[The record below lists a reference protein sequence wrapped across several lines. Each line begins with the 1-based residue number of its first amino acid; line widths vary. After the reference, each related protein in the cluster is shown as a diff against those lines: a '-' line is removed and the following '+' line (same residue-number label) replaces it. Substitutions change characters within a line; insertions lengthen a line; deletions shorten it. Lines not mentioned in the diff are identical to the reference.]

1 MTGQASEAT
10 VQGMP
15 GSALAAEGLAGNDAA
30 SGSSRIP
37 ASSWYALAVLTGV
50 SLFAHMDRLGVTI
63 LLQDIKT
70 DLGVS
75 DQKLGLLSG
84 MAFALFYAI
93 MGVPLARLADRGSR
107 VTLLA
112 GCLMLWTVLTAASGM
127 ARNFTQL
134 FIARMG
140 VGVGEAGCIPTAH
153 SLIGDLFPRQ
163 RRALAISIFSAG
175 GSIGTSGGMLIV
187 GMLGQELGWRTALQ
201 IVGLSG
207 VPLALLVYFTMRE
220 PVRKLTAETTE
231 KEPARAALRALVR
244 RPAFVHLVIAYGV
257 GSICTFG
264 VAQWAPTFLIRS
276 FGLSMTEVGAWSG
289 LATVTGGVLGMLTG
303 GLAATWLMPRDAR
316 WELWIPAIAYAC
328 CAPVYALMF
337 LSPTPLLALVL
348 KAGGNFFA
356 ALGAGVA
363 FSAVQSFSEPNRR
376 ATAVALFYL
385 VTSLL
390 GLGLGPYLI
399 GLASDLLQPR
409 FGVESLRY
417 ALFLSC
423 GVLVWSIVHFLL
435 AVRSSGRDRVN

>member
-1 MTGQASEAT
+1 MMTGQAPEASAR
-10 VQGMP
+10 GMP
-15 GSALAAEGLAGNDAA
+15 APSQSDGAAATDDPA
-30 SGSSRIP
+30 RIP

-84 MAFALFYAI
+84 LAFALFYAI
-93 MGVPLARLADRGSR
+93 MGVPLARMADRGSR
-107 VTLLA
+107 IKLLSA
-112 GCLMLWTVLTAASGM
+112 CLMLWTVLTAASGL

-134 FIARMG
+134 FVVRMG

-153 SLIGDLFPRQ
+153 SLIGDLFPRR

-175 GSIGTSGGMLIV
+175 GSIGTSGGMLLV
-187 GMLGQELGWRTALQ
+187 GILGQELGWRTALQ

-207 VPLALLVYFTMRE
+207 VPLALLIYFTMRE
-220 PVRKLTAETTE
+220 PVRKLDGETRN
-231 KEPARAALRALVR
+231 EPARIALRALLR
-244 RPAFVHLVIAYGV
+244 RPAFVHLVAAYGV

-303 GLAATWLMPRDAR
+303 GLAATWLMPRDPR

-337 LSPTPLLALVL
+337 LSPTPLLALVM

-363 FSAVQSFSEPNRR
+363 FSAVQSFSESNRR

-385 VTSLL
+385 VTSVL

-435 AVRSSGRDRVN
+435 AVRSSARDRVN

>member
-1 MTGQASEAT
+1 MTGQVCE
-10 VQGMP
+10 
-15 GSALAAEGLAGNDAA
+15 A
-30 SGSSRIP
+30 SGPAPAGDAVAVNSFVRIP
-37 ASSWYALAVLTGV
+37 TSSWYTLAVLTCV

-70 DLGVS
+70 DLNVS

-84 MAFALFYAI
+84 LAFALFYAI
-93 MGVPLARLADRGSR
+93 MGVPLARMADRGSR
-107 VTLLA
+107 ITLLSA
-112 GCLMLWTVLTAASGM
+112 CLMLWTVLTAASGL

-134 FIARMG
+134 FVARMG

-175 GSIGTSGGMLIV
+175 GSIGTSGGMLFI
-187 GMLGQELGWRTALQ
+187 GILGQEFGWRTALQ

-207 VPLALLVYFTMRE
+207 VPLALLVYFTVRE
-220 PVRKLTAETTE
+220 PTRKQDSQMTQ
-231 KEPARAALRALVR
+231 KEPARIALRALLR
-244 RPAFVHLVIAYGV
+244 RPAFLHLVAAYGI

-276 FGLSMTEVGAWSG
+276 FGLSMAEVGAWSG

-303 GLAATWLMPRDAR
+303 GLAATWLMPRDPR

-337 LSPTPLLALVL
+337 LSSTPFLALIA

-356 ALGAGVA
+356 ALGAGVV
-363 FSAVQSFSEPNRR
+363 FSAVQSFSESNRR

-423 GVLVWSIVHFLL
+423 GVLVWSIAHFLL
-435 AVRSSGRDRVN
+435 AVRYSARDRVN

>member
-1 MTGQASEAT
+1 MIGQASE
-10 VQGMP
+10 
-15 GSALAAEGLAGNDAA
+15 GSAEAVPVAAQADAGLVANGPV
-30 SGSSRIP
+30 SIP
-37 ASSWYALAVLTGV
+37 ASSWYTLAVLTAV

-63 LLQDIKT
+63 LMQDIKT

-75 DQKLGLLSG
+75 DQKLGMLSG
-84 MAFALFYAI
+84 LAFALFYST

-107 VTLLA
+107 VRLLSA
-112 GCLMLWTVLTAASGM
+112 CLMLWTVMTAASGM
-127 ARNFTQL
+127 ARTFAQL
-134 FIARMG
+134 FVARMG

-153 SLIGDLFPRQ
+153 SLIGDLFPRR

-175 GSIGTSGGMLIV
+175 GSIGTSGGMLLV
-187 GMLGQELGWRTALQ
+187 GVLGQELGWRTALQ

-207 VPLALLVYFTMRE
+207 VPLALLIYFTVRE
-220 PVRKLTAETTE
+220 PVRRLDGETQ
-231 KEPARAALRALVR
+231 KEPAGTALRALLR
-244 RPAFVHLVIAYGV
+244 RPAFLHLVAAYGI

-276 FGLSMTEVGAWSG
+276 FGLSMVEVGAWSG

-303 GLAATWLMPRDAR
+303 GLAATVLMPRDPR

-337 LSPTPLLALVL
+337 LSHTPFLALVM

-363 FSAVQSFSEPNRR
+363 FSAVQSFSESNRR

-399 GLASDLLQPR
+399 GLASDLLEPR

-423 GVLVWSIVHFLL
+423 GVLLWSIVHFLL
-435 AVRSSGRDRVN
+435 AVRSSARDRVN